1 MSEYILKY
9 IVVIEAEDENS
20 AENLSAD
27 IEGEIRFC
35 HHKIL
40 EVNCDPYVEL
50 ME

>member
-1 MSEYILKY
+1 MSKYILKY

-27 IEGEIRFC
+27 IEGDIRFC
-35 HHKIL
+35 NKKIV
-40 EVNCDPYVEL
+40 EVNCDTYMEL